1 MDSKWIKLNKN
12 INSTINLNN
21 KKNLLKDL
29 LKYYGV
35 HEKIIEEVYNL
46 YQKHLDKPFIFKEM
60 NDDHLVVDDDESNR
74 MVLKIILKKNKKNV
88 MESNNGLN
96 ALKNILDLSLQSN
109 TYYKKIWLDIRMP
122 IITGDCLLDILRN
135 FFNYPGCIY
144 VLTAFSDEQS
154 IKKYITLGTNN
165 VINKPIIIKD
175 IIEKIEL

>member
-1 MDSKWIKLNKN
+1 MDNKWLKLNKN
-12 INSTINLNN
+12 INTTTDPNI
-21 KKNLLKDL
+21 KKRLLKDL

-35 HEKIIEEVYNL
+35 NEKIIEDITNL
-46 YQKHLDKPFIFKEM
+46 YQKHLDKPFIFKEI
-60 NDDHLVVDDDESNR
+60 NDNHLVVDDDESNR

-88 MESNNGLN
+88 IESINGFD
-96 ALKNILDLSLQSN
+96 ALKNILDLSLQTN

-122 IITGDCLLDILRN
+122 LITGDCLLDILRN

-154 IKKYITLGTNN
+154 IKKYITIGTNN
-165 VINKPIIIKD
+165 VINKPVIIKD